1 MNNKIL
7 FMIYN
12 GEIKFLNNTTMDH
25 REWYLSLGGD
35 INNYDNVIR
44 GYVINN
50 NLIFFKANLSY
61 DQEVIDMAQKCAPAM
76 KQQLNNP
83 NLRVWCGISP
93 GMNGASWE
101 PILELKENELTGFS
115 INIQEETKKHQMKP
129 QQGEKE
135 LSPILEFKNNYED
148 PKFIK
153 FATVFT
159 SIILVLTILSKIY
172 LYTTEKLNFTSRWS
186 ILLVI
191 SQMVL
196 LIITLVGYNK
206 KLNSSK
212 YFGLAS
218 SIALI
223 FMFEL
228 PDIIIGIIN
237 LFFTIDQGYIL
248 KILDI
253 GKSGVTKI
261 SKK

>member
-61 DQEVIDMAQKCAPAM
+61 NQEVIDMAHKCAPAM

-115 INIQEETKKHQMKP
+115 INIQEETKKHQMKSH
-129 QQGEKE
+129 QGEKE

-172 LYTTEKLNFTSRWS
+172 LYTIEKLNFTSRWS

-191 SQMVL
+191 SQIVL